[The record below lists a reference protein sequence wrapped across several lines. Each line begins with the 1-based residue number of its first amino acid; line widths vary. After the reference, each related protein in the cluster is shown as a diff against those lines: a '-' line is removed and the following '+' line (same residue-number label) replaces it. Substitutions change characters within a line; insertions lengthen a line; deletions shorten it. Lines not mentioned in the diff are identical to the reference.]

1 MDFVANDEPLPS
13 EVLAGFARENR
24 AWVAVDGASEI
35 VGYVLVEDV
44 DGAAHVEQV
53 SVRRSLQGRG
63 IGRMLLGRV
72 EDWAEATGRS
82 ALTLTT
88 FSDVPWNEPLYE
100 HLGFR
105 LLHAEEVGPELAA
118 VMSNEAA
125 HGLDPARRV
134 VMRRYLP

>member
-13 EVLAGFARENR
+13 EVLAGFAGENR

-63 IGRMLLGRV
+63 MVGCSWDGSKTGP
-72 EDWAEATGRS
+72 EATGRS
-82 ALTLTT
+82 ALTLAT

-100 HLGFR
+100 YRVSGFYMRKR
-105 LLHAEEVGPELAA
+105 LAPSLL
-118 VMSNEAA
+118 
-125 HGLDPARRV
+125 R
-134 VMRRYLP
+134 